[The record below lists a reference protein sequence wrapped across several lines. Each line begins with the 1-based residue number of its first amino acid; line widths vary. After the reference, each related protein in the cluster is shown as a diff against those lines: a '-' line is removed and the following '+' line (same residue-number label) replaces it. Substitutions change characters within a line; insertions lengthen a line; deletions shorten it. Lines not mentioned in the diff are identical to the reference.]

1 MPDERRTSLS
11 GYDTLEV
18 SLIVN
23 GESVTI
29 VTDVRISL
37 AELLR
42 RDLRLTGTHIGCEHG
57 SCGACTVIVDGQA
70 VRSCLMLAV
79 QASGTSVETM
89 EGLARDGVLH
99 PLQQAFVDNH
109 AVQCGFC
116 TGGFLMSLTARLREG
131 AVTSVAEAREAL
143 SGNICRCTGYV
154 GLVDAIMSAS
164 LIQSEVE
171 S

>member
-1 MPDERRTSLS
+1 MPDEPNTGLA
-11 GYDTLEV
+11 GYDTMEV

-23 GESVTI
+23 GESVS
-29 VTDVRISL
+29 VVADVRLSL

-57 SCGACTVIVDGQA
+57 SCGACTVIVDGKA

-79 QASGTSVETM
+79 QASGSSVETM
-89 EGLARDGVLH
+89 EGLAREGDLH
-99 PLQQAFVDNH
+99 PLQQAFVDHH
-109 AVQCGFC
+109 ALQCGFC

-131 AVTSVAEAREAL
+131 AVTNESQAREAL

-154 GLVDAIMSAS
+154 GLVDALLAAS
-164 LIQSEVE
+164 LVQSEVE
-171 S
+171 P

>member
-1 MPDERRTSLS
+1 MPDEPRSGLS

-18 SLIVN
+18 SLLVN

-29 VTDVRISL
+29 VTDVRVSL

-42 RDLRLTGTHIGCEHG
+42 RDLGLTGTHIGCEHG

-99 PLQQAFVDNH
+99 PLQQAFVDHH
-109 AVQCGFC
+109 A
-116 TGGFLMSLTARLREG
+116 
-131 AVTSVAEAREAL
+131 
-143 SGNICRCTGYV
+143 I
-154 GLVDAIMSAS
+154 VDA
-164 LIQSEVE
+164 
-171 S
+171 

>member
-1 MPDERRTSLS
+1 MPDEPRSGLS

-18 SLIVN
+18 SLLVN

-29 VTDVRISL
+29 VTDVRVSL

-42 RDLRLTGTHIGCEHG
+42 RDLGLTGTHIGCEHG

-99 PLQQAFVDNH
+99 PLQQAFVDHH

-131 AVTSVAEAREAL
+131 AVTSVAEAKEAL

-154 GLVDAIMSAS
+154 GLIDAVMSPS
-164 LIQSEVE
+164 LIESEVE